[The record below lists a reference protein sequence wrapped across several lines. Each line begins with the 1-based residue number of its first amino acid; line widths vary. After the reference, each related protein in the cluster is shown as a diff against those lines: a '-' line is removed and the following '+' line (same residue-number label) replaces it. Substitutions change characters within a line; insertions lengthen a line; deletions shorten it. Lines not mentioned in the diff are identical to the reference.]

1 MEGNHLPDVKNAL
14 KNAAVQADSE
24 TSSSSASAHKLPV
37 ATAFAFGLRHLA
49 NHASRKSVADEA
61 KLLEGTLFAMTP
73 VYSKDDCSN
82 GKNWVVHPYTLKIS
96 IGVYVCRQK
105 RKSENSVL
113 TRQDA
118 ITAIS
123 IHNKILRGELQVQ
136 VVHFAGIT
144 LLSLDVMSVVVCSGA
159 DH

>member
-1 MEGNHLPDVKNAL
+1 MEGNHRPDVKNAL

-37 ATAFAFGLRHLA
+37 ATAFGLQHLA
-49 NHASRKSVADEA
+49 NHASRKSAADEA
-61 KLLEGTLFAMTP
+61 KLLDGTLFAMTS
-73 VYSKDDCSN
+73 VYSKDDCRN
-82 GKNWVVHPYTLKIS
+82 GKNWAVHPYTLKIS

-118 ITAIS
+118 IAAIS

-136 VVHFAGIT
+136 VVHFAVLT
-144 LLSLDVMSVVVCSGA
+144 LLSLGVMSVVVCSGA
-159 DH
+159 YH